1 MSSIRVTCLG
11 STTREDE
18 LRVYFS
24 KPEHGGGPVEKI
36 YYPLMNNDAVIVFQE
51 SHVAAQVMSIEEH
64 TVAGREVDMYFL
76 PPKIFSTIQARV
88 DPAVSLLIESV
99 TACKDHLLYII
110 GLSLTFDSAGCCIL
124 EGNMFQIEMGWEII
138 GRYLHQQ
145 EKIHSRALN
154 KGYNLQKSLSGSK
167 QPSHN
172 GKSDRLES
180 SERFLSSNSRQENQA
195 PYWSKSDDRSLEDED
210 ENGAFFR
217 EKEVSKHKESSIS
230 DYRDRRNLPMEI
242 DHETQVKSI
251 SGVSNVRPITSPGA
265 EWTQEL
271 SKYSESQLDDLFS
284 STHKSSSLSHKETD
298 RLFTKSEKVPT
309 SAESHLRSDYKDPT
323 SKTSFINENSLP
335 GYQNQ
340 VDRPLDYLSLQS
352 VNGRESIQ
360 VFPSNADESSEEESF
375 GRGTKRFDDANNTFE
390 NFSSLPHTSRQKG
403 GASKSS
409 KTTVKS
415 NSIMKE
421 SNHISIKP
429 GTSSAL
435 EKGAKPS
442 TNKAAEKKDSS
453 SSVIDR
459 LLSSHYS
466 SLEPQFEALK
476 HSQRAALMSDHS
488 QANSFTFNAGS
499 LKVTVCQ
506 GNITEVNTVAIVNA
520 ANGSLINGAGVAGAI
535 ARAASPTM
543 ERECEEFVKKNGM
556 LSTGEIMHTRAGG
569 RLPDRVT
576 HVLHA
581 VGPIWL
587 DNLPDRCLYELILTY
602 VNVFKYANKLWIPSL
617 ALPCISSG
625 VFGAPLDVS
634 IKCFLDGVLIF
645 HSEMGD
651 PAHLKEIT
659 LVNTDEDGVAT
670 SIAILQSL
678 LDGGQD
684 RATAEA
690 IDRFT
695 RLQEKRRATTNKLK
709 MVAGRSLIKDD
720 ITTDTGRKTDLVHNE
735 TSRARRRS
743 SSMSRLKAKTE
754 SATSDKKVKEDSSS
768 KKMSSSLRVNGSSSN
783 LEKKSPRPPSS
794 NRPSSQAT
802 YTKQPEEQK
811 SPRQPPAM
819 KPALVTTSPP
829 SGGAKP
835 KTKTTHN
842 TTAKNTPLKA
852 AVTLD
857 PFNMERELSKLKL
870 NQTSNGAFK
879 SYTREYNEEEFHSLP
894 INLESPS
901 VDKISFCKI
910 CHGKMKKSKTLYK
923 CNHTFCTDCIEGQ
936 FRKYGPK
943 CPQCGAMYSTSTLSK
958 TMSEEVESS
967 PRSQLMSTVVHSS
980 LPQGTMSHMTRRNM
994 SVPGYEYCEGAI
1006 EIQYDIPSGKV
1017 LRKDRSSS
1025 RSAYTGVQH
1034 KAYLPNSA
1042 EGREI
1047 LRLLKKAFEADLV
1060 FRVSS
1065 RGTVEWCIS
1074 HKTSIHASNGYPDST
1089 YLRKVREELS
1099 RRGIT

>member
-1 MSSIRVTCLG
+1 
-11 STTREDE
+11 
-18 LRVYFS
+18 
-24 KPEHGGGPVEKI
+24 
-36 YYPLMNNDAVIVFQE
+36 
-51 SHVAAQVMSIEEH
+51 
-64 TVAGREVDMYFL
+64 
-76 PPKIFSTIQARV
+76 
-88 DPAVSLLIESV
+88 
-99 TACKDHLLYII
+99 
-110 GLSLTFDSAGCCIL
+110 
-124 EGNMFQIEMGWEII
+124 MFQIEMGWEII

-154 KGYNLQKSLSGSK
+154 KGHNLQKSLSSSK
-167 QPSHN
+167 QSSRN

-180 SERFLSSNSRQENQA
+180 AEHFLSSNSRKENQA
-195 PYWSKSDDRSLEDED
+195 PYWSKSDDRYLDDED
-210 ENGAFFR
+210 ETSAYFR
-217 EKEVSKHKESSIS
+217 EKEVNKHKQSSVS

-242 DHETQVKSI
+242 DHDTQVKSI

-284 STHKSSSLSHKETD
+284 MSRKSSSLNHTETD

-309 SAESHLRSDYKDPT
+309 AESHLRSDHKDPALKPST
-323 SKTSFINENSLP
+323 SYLNDNSLP

-340 VDRPLDYLSLQS
+340 MDRPLDYLSLQS
-352 VNGRESIQ
+352 INGRESIQ
-360 VFPSNADESSEEESF
+360 VFPSNKDESSDEESF
-375 GRGTKRFDDANNTFE
+375 GRETKRFDDANDTFE
-390 NFSSLPHTSRQKG
+390 NFSSLPHTNRQKG
-403 GASKSS
+403 GPPKSS
-409 KTTVKS
+409 KTTTKS
-415 NSIMKE
+415 NSIKKE
-421 SNHISIKP
+421 SDQTSIKP
-429 GTSSAL
+429 SSSRTVD
-435 EKGAKPS
+435 KGVKPS
-442 TNKAAEKKDSS
+442 TSKAAEKNDSS
-453 SSVIDR
+453 TSVIDR
-459 LLSSHYS
+459 LLSSHFS
-466 SLEPQFEALK
+466 SLEPQFEALR

-543 ERECEEFVKKNGM
+543 ERECEEFVRKNGM

-569 RLPDRVT
+569 SLPERVT

-602 VNVFKYANKLWIPSL
+602 VNVFKYANKLWIPSI

-651 PAHLKEIT
+651 PAHLKAIT

-678 LDGGQD
+678 LDEGQD

-720 ITTDTGRKTDLVHNE
+720 ITTDNGRKTDLGHNE

-743 SSMSRLKAKTE
+743 SSLSRLKGKSE
-754 SATSDKKVKEDSSS
+754 SAANDKKIKDDISSS
-768 KKMSSSLRVNGSSSN
+768 KKMSSSLRVNGSGST
-783 LEKKSPRPPSS
+783 LEKKSPRPSSS

-802 YTKQPEEQK
+802 YTKQSEEQK

-835 KTKTTHN
+835 KTKTTQN
-842 TTAKNTPLKA
+842 VTTKNTPLKA
-852 AVTLD
+852 AVTMD

-870 NQTSNGAFK
+870 NQTANGAFK

-894 INLESPS
+894 VNLESPS
-901 VDKISFCKI
+901 VDKVSFCKI
-910 CHGKMKKSKTLYK
+910 CHGKIRKSKTLYK

-943 CPQCGAMYSTSTLSK
+943 CPQCGAMYSSSTLSK
-958 TMSEEVESS
+958 TTSEEAESS

-1006 EIQYDIPSGKV
+1006 EIQFDIPSGKV

-1025 RSAYTGVQH
+1025 CSAYTGVQH

-1047 LRLLKKAFEADLV
+1047 LRLLKRAFEADLV

-1074 HKTSIHASNGYPDST
+1074 HKTSVHGLNGYPDSS
-1089 YLRKVREELS
+1089 YLRKVKDELS
-1099 RRGIT
+1099 RRGVS